1 MKSRLCPTN
10 DGYRCAPPILH
21 LFMVFV
27 LSGCALFDP
36 IQNNQAGRVI
46 EQAQE
51 VRDAELEALPEHN
64 REVRR
69 NSDEVAMNTPART
82 GSGLIGEVDVEKA
95 MKKSQASAGSG
106 KGKASAVKLEFEDT
120 SLKDIVTVFMQDY
133 LKKPYSFQDSFKD
146 RKVNLFFDAKAT
158 HEDIIK
164 LFDALLENY
173 GVRLRYS
180 GGVYLVGGSED
191 KASPLQ
197 QPSPLGIGDAIGVF
211 RLKFVD
217 ARDFQGLA
225 KQVVKYPDKITVL
238 PGNVLVVN
246 SSSTDLRGV
255 RSLLDDVD
263 VPAFSGKYIL
273 TYAPRY
279 LSAASLI
286 AMLDGT
292 QSQLL
297 GAQGTNKQFEAKQ
310 ITDVERIVIVA
321 ANKAARDLVLQVLAQ
336 TDVAGANQRRVFQ
349 YPLGTQNAPD
359 IVANLDI
366 LVKSVLKSA
375 AEVKVVAD
383 KGSNSLFVYASPQEY
398 VEIRKLL
405 SKLDY
410 RPPGV
415 QVEII
420 IAEVRL
426 NDAMQY
432 GVEWYLK
439 KTGILVANSDA
450 AGSLG
455 LPASVTPNLAVGLVD
470 SINNYATLQLIAS
483 KTSFSLLSNPKI
495 VVKNGATAKI
505 SIGQEQPVI
514 KTKSTVNVTGGATTV
529 EPEFKKIGLELE
541 VTPTVTANN
550 EVRIIIKL
558 KDTSITGN
566 VTLGTDSYPILASRE
581 INTDFVT
588 ADGRTVFLGGLRKQD
603 ANDTANM
610 IPGLGD
616 LQGVGAFFRNKNMTT
631 NGSELIILATP
642 VIMLDQQGADTLT
655 RALLR
660 ASRQEFKDL
669 RPPLPK
675 PEEKEQP
682 PQPSDEPDETAPPLA
697 NAAP

>member
-1 MKSRLCPTN
+1 
-10 DGYRCAPPILH
+10 
-21 LFMVFV
+21 MVFV

-36 IQNNQAGRVI
+36 IQNNQAGRVVA
-46 EQAQE
+46 QAQE
-51 VRDAELEALPEHN
+51 TRDAEVEALPEYN
-64 REVRR
+64 RAVRR

-82 GSGLIGEVDVEKA
+82 GSGLIGEVDVEKS
-95 MKKSQASAGSG
+95 MKKSQAGAG
-106 KGKASAVKLEFEDT
+106 KDKASAVKLEFEDT
-120 SLKDIVTVFMQDY
+120 SLKDVITVFMQDY
-133 LKKPYSFQDSFKD
+133 LKKPYTFQDSFKD

-158 HEDIIK
+158 HEDLVT
-164 LFDALLENY
+164 LFDALLDNY

-180 GGVYLVGGSED
+180 GGVYLVGSSED

-263 VPAFSGKYIL
+263 VPAFSGKFIL

-279 LSAASLI
+279 LSAGSLI
-286 AMLDGT
+286 VMLDGT

-321 ANKAARDLVLQVLAQ
+321 ANKAARDLVVQLLAQ

-349 YPLGTQNAPD
+349 YTLGTQNAPD

-366 LVKSVLKSA
+366 LIKSA
-375 AEVKVVAD
+375 LKGPAEVKVVAD
-383 KGSNSLFVYASPQEY
+383 KGSNSLFIYASPEEY

-405 SKLDY
+405 SRLDH

-439 KTGILVANSDA
+439 S
-450 AGSLG
+450 AGSLTADISG
-455 LPASVTPNLAVGLVD
+455 SLGVPASVTPNLALGLVD
-470 SINNYATLQLIAS
+470 SLSNYATLQLIAS

-541 VTPTVTANN
+541 VTPTVTTNN

-566 VTLGTDSYPILASRE
+566 VTLGTDIYPILANRE

-603 ANDTANM
+603 ATDTASM
-610 IPGLGD
+610 IPGLAD
-616 LQGVGAFFRNKNMTT
+616 VQGIGALFRNKKMDT

-642 VIMLDQQGADTLT
+642 TIMLDQQGADTLT

-660 ASRQEFKDL
+660 ASRQEFKGI
-669 RPPLPK
+669 RPPVPK
-675 PEEKEQP
+675 PEKQ
-682 PQPSDEPDETAPPLA
+682 QSAQPLA
-697 NAAP
+697 EAAHP